1 MTQTRFVAWLESD
14 STPLGYAN
22 KPGQAIN
29 SQQQWAARVSEDCTS
44 GGLNG
49 FDYLL
54 IPALSICAVG
64 QETWPKPKTEL
75 LALIN
80 ALISNVCQA
89 ENTAAAVCQ
98 MLLRALL
105 WSVALQH
112 ENWKNTLGTGPR
124 NALGSLCVAVVIF
137 DLVGYHI
144 SVVSNSTRQ
153 KKSLYIAIYP
163 IHIVSLADCQIYR
176 LLGNILFFWPSPL

>member
-153 KKSLYIAIYP
+153 KNHYI
-163 IHIVSLADCQIYR
+163 
-176 LLGNILFFWPSPL
+176 

>member
-29 SQQQWAARVSEDCTS
+29 SQQQWAASLRRLYKWWPEWLWLLTHPCAFHLCGRS
-44 GGLNG
+44 GNM
-49 FDYLL
+49 
-54 IPALSICAVG
+54 IS
-64 QETWPKPKTEL
+64 PKPKTEL

-80 ALISNVCQA
+80 AVISNVCQA
-89 ENTAAAVCQ
+89 ENTATAVCQ
-98 MLLRALL
+98 MLLRAPL

-112 ENWKNTLGTGPR
+112 ENWKNALGTGPR

-153 KKSLYIAIYP
+153 KKITIYSDISYSYSLTSRLSSLQAAREYP
-163 IHIVSLADCQIYR
+163 
-176 LLGNILFFWPSPL
+176 FFWP